1 MGLKSLLRRLLAFVV
16 RTLIRIGETVLAL
29 ATLAGYVLLW
39 LTLRQPDVTLTSRV
53 MQVLYLAVAA
63 VSSLLALLVLVDSYR
78 RLSKALGGFPSLPSR
93 SSSGGSSSGGSTL
106 SSPDIGSDDSYATD
120 DAGGG
125 GDRFGVDGDDSGSS
139 DGDSGGGDGSI
150 LGPHN

>member
-106 SSPDIGSDDSYATD
+106 SSPDIGGDDSYAAD
-120 DAGGG
+120 DAGG
-125 GDRFGVDGDDSGSS
+125 GDRFGVDTDDGGSS
-139 DGDSGGGDGSI
+139 DGDGGGDGSI

>member
-39 LTLRQPDVTLTSRV
+39 LTLRQPDVTVTSRV
-53 MQVLYLAVAA
+53 MQVLYLAVAG

-78 RLSKALGGFPSLPSR
+78 RLSKALGGLSPGLPSR
-93 SSSGGSSSGGSTL
+93 SSSGGSSNGGSTL
-106 SSPDIGSDDSYATD
+106 SSPDIGGDDSYATD

-125 GDRFGVDGDDSGSS
+125 DRFGVDTDDSASS

>member
-125 GDRFGVDGDDSGSS
+125 DRFGVDGDDSGSS